1 MTQILDREVAGSRPP
16 RFLCFF
22 IYRFT
27 GAGVEVGDTQS
38 AGGEGRLGPTKVR
51 SMYGVSSNCG
61 D

>member
-1 MTQILDREVAGSRPP
+1 MIQNLDREVAGSRPLQ
-16 RFLCFF
+16 FLSFF